1 MSMVKDWNEFIE
13 FMNTVKEPA
22 VFSNI
27 AVDNM
32 IEVYKIAKS
41 QGYFSFEP
49 NIKKAAINIMYV
61 LAAAE
66 KFIKE

>member
-22 VFSNI
+22 VLYDI
-27 AVDNM
+27 DVDSM

-49 NIKKAAINIMYV
+49 DIKKAGINITNL
-61 LAAAE
+61 LAGFKE
-66 KFIKE
+66 FIKE

>member
-49 NIKKAAINIMYV
+49 NIKKAAIN
-61 LAAAE
+61 
-66 KFIKE
+66 